1 MTNIGP
7 SDGQANGGGSS
18 GPGRF
23 GLPRSGGSDSSG
35 NGGGKRGGG
44 GGSQR
49 PFGSDDAPFDTP
61 EPEELTLSIRGV
73 RGKDSDEAGWIEVEL
88 DTTRGLI
95 TLLMAATEGS
105 TGVAVFLAGAG
116 GGDRGPANDLFVRLG
131 HDLMDEGFS
140 AVRVRY
146 REPGEFEECVAD
158 AMAACSFLKAVGAE
172 RVVFVG
178 HSFGGAV
185 AVKAGELSDLARAV
199 CSMSTQRYGTF
210 EVEDLG
216 KPLLLIHGS
225 RDEILDKAASED
237 VYQRAREPK
246 RLVVLEGSG
255 HGLVE
260 HEGEVYDLVKT
271 FVGEHAA
278 PGAGQ
283 SRPS

>member
-1 MTNIGP
+1 MTNLRP
-7 SDGQANGGGSS
+7 DGGQDDSRSNGNGSS
-18 GPGRF
+18 GAGRF
-23 GLPRSGGSDSSG
+23 GLPRASGD
-35 NGGGKRGGG
+35 GGTGGRQPPFPG
-44 GGSQR
+44 DED
-49 PFGSDDAPFDTP
+49 PFGTP
-61 EPEELTLSIRGV
+61 EPEDLTLSIRGV
-73 RGKDSDEAGWIEVEL
+73 RGKESEEPGWIEVEL
-88 DTTRGLI
+88 DTTRGFI

-116 GGDRGPANDLFVRLG
+116 GGDRGPASDLFVRLG
-131 HDLMDEGFS
+131 RDLMDEGFS

-172 RVVFVG
+172 KVVLVG

-185 AVKAGELSDLARAV
+185 AVKAGELSALTTAV

-225 RDEILDKAASED
+225 RDEILDMAASED
-237 VYQRAREPK
+237 VYERAREPK
-246 RLVVLEGSG
+246 RLVILEGSG
-255 HGLVE
+255 HGLLE
-260 HEGEVYDLVKT
+260 HQEEVYDLVKT

-278 PGAGQ
+278 PAPG
-283 SRPS
+283 R